1 MKQDLFEKY
10 PIPKAVMTLAIP
22 TMLSMLVTIVY
33 NMADTF
39 FVGQTGDPNQ
49 VAAVTLVMPIFFLLM
64 AFGNIFGIGG
74 GAYISRLLGERRTD
88 DIKHTSSFNF
98 YGAIIIGIIG
108 MLIFLLFMEPILSI
122 AGASENTMGFAT
134 GYLRIIAIG
143 AVVVTLQCTLSQ
155 IVRSVG
161 AAKESM
167 IGMMLGTIINI
178 VLDPIMIL
186 SLNMGVVG
194 AAWATIIGNACAV
207 VYFIFYIIRHSDVL
221 SISPKDFRI
230 EQSILKNTFAIGI
243 PASINN
249 VLMSFS
255 MMILNNFASAYGD
268 VIIASLGVAGRVFSI
283 VVMLSIGLGMGVQPF
298 IGYNYAQKKYTRM
311 NDAIKFTAIVGI
323 IMGTVIMIVV
333 MFFSTDI
340 VTFFINDPEVILNGS
355 HMLIIQMLVS
365 PILILQF
372 IVTTVYQALGKAVP
386 SLILTVTRQG
396 LAFFPVLIIGSSL
409 FGLQGIIWAQP
420 LADVFS
426 VILAVAMYTVT
437 YRKLKGEQTESASIV
452 VEDSYL

>member
-22 TMLSMLVTIVY
+22 TMLSMLVTIIY

-49 VAAVTLVMPIFFLLM
+49 VAAVTLAMPIFFLLM
-64 AFGNIFGIGG
+64 AFGNVFGIGG
-74 GAYISRLLGERRTD
+74 GAYISRLLGERRLE

-98 YGAIIIGIIG
+98 YGAIAIGIVG
-108 MLIFLLFMEPILSI
+108 MLIFILFMEPILSV
-122 AGASENTMGFAT
+122 AGASEYTIGFAT

-143 AVVVTLQCTLSQ
+143 AVAVTLQCTLSQ

-178 VLDPIMIL
+178 ILDPIMIL
-186 SLNMGVVG
+186 FLNLGVVG

-207 VYFIFYIIRHSDVL
+207 LYFIIYIMRHSDVL
-221 SISPKDFRI
+221 SINPKDFRV
-230 EQSILKNTFAIGI
+230 ESHILRNTFAIGI
-243 PASINN
+243 PASVNN

-268 VIIASLGVAGRVFSI
+268 IVIASLGVAGRVFSI
-283 VVMLSIGLGMGVQPF
+283 VVMLSIGLAMGIQPF
-298 IGYNYAQKKYTRM
+298 IGYNYAQKKYHRM
-311 NDAIKFTAIVGI
+311 NDAIKFTAVVGM
-323 IMGTVIMIVV
+323 IMGTVIMVI
-333 MFFSTDI
+333 MMLFSTEI
-340 VTFFINDPEVILNGS
+340 VTFFINDAEVILNGS
-355 HMLIIQMLVS
+355 HMLVIQMIVS

-372 IVTTVYQALGKAVP
+372 IVMTVYQALGKAIP

-420 LADVFS
+420 LADIFS
-426 VILAVAMYTVT
+426 VILAVTMYAFT
-437 YRKLKGEQTESASIV
+437 YRKLKSELTEPSSIA
-452 VEDSYL
+452 VEDSCI